1 MTHGSLPKSALPARQ
16 PIAYGIANHMD
27 GALAGG
33 LGMRR
38 IRVEVITSGEAL
50 RRVRRA
56 AKADK
61 RSPPEPTIGVASIAQ
76 LSALLSPKR
85 MELLRFVVQ
94 NPGLSVRALSKAL
107 KRDYKNVHS
116 DVSGLEENH
125 LVERDDDGKVSAPY
139 DEIVIRAPLRDAA

>member
-1 MTHGSLPKSALPARQ
+1 MKR
-16 PIAYGIANHMD
+16 IAI
-27 GALAGG
+27 
-33 LGMRR
+33 
-38 IRVEVITSGEAL
+38 EVMTSGEAL

-61 RSPPEPTIGVASIAQ
+61 RSLPEPTIGVASIAE

-125 LVERDDDGKVSAPY
+125 LVERGAEGKVSAPY